1 MYAPALFRCTDR
13 VLAVKVI
20 VFGATGGVGSHV
32 VQFALDAGHEVT
44 VFARTP
50 AKVKSSG
57 AEVVQGDALDP
68 VAVRDT
74 IVGHDAVISA
84 LATTAGPGRD
94 TSLRRMGA
102 NIAAG
107 MTEAS
112 VRRIVWCASEGVDGE
127 MPGLV
132 GWAVQK
138 MLARPLADHRAALDV
153 LEAAGLDL
161 TVARPRALNDG
172 PLEADYVE
180 VVGGPAQGKFNIS
193 RASVAH
199 FMVKALDDPAYVGQS
214 VALAARK

>member
-1 MYAPALFRCTDR
+1 M
-13 VLAVKVI
+13 KII
-20 VFGATGGVGSHV
+20 VFGATGGVGTHV
-32 VQFALDAGHEVT
+32 VQLALEAGHEVT

-50 AKVKSSG
+50 AKVQASG
-57 AEVVQGDALDP
+57 VTVVQGDALDP

-74 IVGHDAVISA
+74 VVGHDAVVSA
-84 LATTAGPGRD
+84 LATTAGPERE

-102 NIAAG
+102 NIAAA
-107 MTEAS
+107 MTEAD

-138 MLARPLADHRAALDV
+138 MLAKPLADHRAALDA

-161 TVARPRALNDG
+161 TVARPRSLNDG
-172 PLEADYVE
+172 PLATDYVE
-180 VVGGPAQGKFNIS
+180 VVGGPAQGKFSIS

-199 FMVKALDDPAYVGQS
+199 FMVKALDDPAYSGQS
-214 VALAARK
+214 VALAARR